1 MAEELGLVAAAG
13 IARVGRPVRKAAHG
27 GAAVSQETVAPLA
40 ARAARSRRAHA
51 VAVVSVNQKTPSLV
65 ARAARTQTRAVQRA
79 GCKAVLPCLGWAHGA
94 VMETMG
100 VRSGLMAAV
109 EAVAARAAAG
119 VLGAVVHCPA
129 MEVAEAALAPLVTHS
144 WLLPHHLS

>member
-1 MAEELGLVAAAG
+1 MVAVAG
-13 IARVGRPVRKAAHG
+13 MVRVGRPVRKAAQM

-40 ARAARSRRAHA
+40 ARAARGAHA
-51 VAVVSVNQKTPSLV
+51 VAVVYVDQKQVAPLV
-65 ARAARTQTRAVQRA
+65 ARAARTQRRATQRV
-79 GCKAVLPCLGWAHGA
+79 GGKVCLGWVQGVA
-94 VMETMG
+94 VEATG
-100 VRSGLMAAV
+100 PRSGSVAAV